1 MRMPKPKP
9 DQTIRH
15 EISLTRPTQ
24 DLLSDAVVAYQI
36 NKVATPIVSLLSDA
50 SAMLIIA
57 GLLEAYGITD
67 VIPNWLITDITSGV
81 YATYQEAIEAIE
93 NAVELVEG
101 AVEDV
106 QAAKAAVVNNPIVK
120 TWVWLL
126 TSGRILQ
133 AQMGVGR

>member
-15 EISLTRPTQ
+15 EIVLSRP
-24 DLLSDAVVAYQI
+24 DRELLSDVVVAYQI
-36 NKVATPIVSLLSDA
+36 NKVATPLVSLLSDA
-50 SAMLIIA
+50 SAMLIVA

-67 VIPNWLITDITSGV
+67 LIPNTVYDDIVGGI
-81 YATYQEAIEAIE
+81 YDTYQGGMAAIEGALE
-93 NAVELVEG
+93 FAEG
-101 AVEDV
+101 VGEDID
-106 QAAKAAVVNNPIVK
+106 AAKAAVLNNPIVR

>member
-15 EISLTRPTQ
+15 EISLSRPTQ

-36 NKVATPIVSLLSDA
+36 NKVATPLVSLLSDA
-50 SAMLIIA
+50 SAMLIVA

-67 VIPNWLITDITSGV
+67 LIPNTVYDDIVGGI
-81 YATYQEAIEAIE
+81 YDTYQGGMAAIE
-93 NAVELVEG
+93 G
-101 AVEDV
+101 ALEFAEEVGEEWEKK
-106 QAAKAAVVNNPIVK
+106 KAAIINNPIVK